1 MMPTTLEIV
10 RAALRADATILPD
23 ERTRLLVVLKNGGA
37 EKTPTAPTTPRLV
50 RRIEAAKMLGGS
62 LRLVDKLSASGALIR
77 RTLPGR
83 TRSCGFLEADIF
95 KLIAGRAA

>member
-1 MMPTTLEIV
+1 MTPATFNAVKAVLLTDSTISEEE
-10 RAALRADATILPD
+10 RARFLGLLR
-23 ERTRLLVVLKNGGA
+23 NGGA
-37 EKTPTAPTTPRLV
+37 DKTSTAPTTPRLV